1 MTLQIETN
9 NEQKT
14 ICNVTIVR
22 KPTTDEDTNYN
33 FVCIDTFNQKRYFNN
48 IVMIRG

>member
-1 MTLQIETN
+1 MTLCIKTSKG
-9 NEQKT
+9 QKT
-14 ICNVTIVR
+14 IVNVNIVR
-22 KPTTDEDTNYN
+22 KPTADEDTNYN